1 MAKKKTDLV
10 NPKTIVSGEK
20 SVETN
25 TDISETKE
33 NVSEKKSK
41 KKYIRNLLILS
52 EVEKEMDNRIY
63 TEVKTIDGKI
73 FLLTT
78 DDYKELVKN
87 KLIIEG

>member
-1 MAKKKTDLV
+1 MAKNKTDLV